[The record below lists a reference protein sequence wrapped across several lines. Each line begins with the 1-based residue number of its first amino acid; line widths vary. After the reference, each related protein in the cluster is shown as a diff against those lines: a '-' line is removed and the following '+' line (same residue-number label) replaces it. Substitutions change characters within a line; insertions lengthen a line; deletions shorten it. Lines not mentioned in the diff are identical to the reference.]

1 MCEDLNENER
11 STVIRLLKKQA
22 SNRRT
27 RAKASGFQPE
37 PGKRNA
43 DETAAGHLE
52 SIVKKMEAKDGKA
65 KQS

>member
-1 MCEDLNENER
+1 MCDLNENER

-52 SIVKKMEAKDGKA
+52 GIVKKMEAKNGKA

>member
-1 MCEDLNENER
+1 MCDLNENER
-11 STVIRLLKKQA
+11 GTVIRLLKKQA
-22 SNRRT
+22 TSRRT

-52 SIVKKMEAKDGKA
+52 SIVRKMEAKNGKV

>member
-1 MCEDLNENER
+1 MCDLNENER